1 MKELLIEL
9 YLFVCQIY
17 DTSSDTCFQ
26 RLSNNNQPLF
36 TDQEL
41 MTIWLFAHL
50 NDKFQKKQM
59 HQFILDYWAGWFPN
73 LPVNQTFVI
82 RLNQLEPT
90 FQTFGKILGES
101 LTSEI
106 ASEVDTLTDSMPIML
121 AQQGHSYS
129 PKVAREIA
137 DIGFC
142 AAKKTRFY
150 GVRLHFP
157 AKRQTARLP
166 LLLSIWLCEVLYQDS
181 KAFKEQQIE
190 LENCDSL
197 AIKPLL
203 MKKSKDKSK
212 PKIQS

>member
-26 RLSNNNQPLF
+26 RLSNNDQPIF

-41 MTIWLFAHL
+41 VTIWLFAHF

-59 HQFILDYWAGWFPN
+59 HQFILDYWAEWFPN
-73 LPVNQTFVI
+73 LPAYQTFVF
-82 RLNQLEPT
+82 RLNRLEPT

-106 ASEVDTLTDSMPIML
+106 PSEIDTLTDSMPVML

-129 PKVAREIA
+129 AKVAREIA
-137 DIGFC
+137 DAGFC
-142 AAKKTRFY
+142 AAKKTRFH
-150 GVRLHFP
+150 GVRLHFL

-166 LLLSIWLCEVLYQDS
+166 LPLVVWLCEGSHHDS
-181 KAFKEQQIE
+181 KAFKEQKIE
-190 LENCDSL
+190 LENSDL
-197 AIKPLL
+197 FGDKAFADREIKN
-203 MKKSKDKSK
+203 
-212 PKIQS
+212 